1 MKLGVE
7 NMLEVYMQDK
17 KRTKDLETQL
27 DTYNTAIGDT
37 VQRIESIRTNAGM
50 CVDTCSIHRNQDEK
64 MTHIFYLGPYTAQV
78 AQRLKELNYAG
89 NALFINSI
97 TSSAQQ
103 RSRTKPRSNS
113 SPNIKA
119 KQKASQENT
128 SFPDD
133 GMDGMGI
140 LILIGGKGYV

>member
-50 CVDTCSIHRNQDEK
+50 SYSKQKQETGENDIQD
-64 MTHIFYLGPYTAQV
+64 LGPYTAQV
-78 AQRLKELNYAG
+78 AQRLKDMNYAG

-97 TSSAQQ
+97 ASSAQQ

-133 GMDGMGI
+133 GICGGI
-140 LILIGGKGYV
+140 RWKKSGI

>member
-1 MKLGVE
+1 M
-7 NMLEVYMQDK
+7 
-17 KRTKDLETQL
+17 
-27 DTYNTAIGDT
+27 
-37 VQRIESIRTNAGM
+37 
-50 CVDTCSIHRNQDEK
+50 
-64 MTHIFYLGPYTAQV
+64 
-78 AQRLKELNYAG
+78 AQRLKDMNYAG

-97 TSSAQQ
+97 ASSAQQ

-133 GMDGMGI
+133 GIYIWGCWMEEEWY
-140 LILIGGKGYV
+140 LIISMALDSRCLAYWEAITSYHHSVKDR

>member
-50 CVDTCSIHRNQDEK
+50 HTCSNAHSTTVSRIND
-64 MTHIFYLGPYTAQV
+64 TH
-78 AQRLKELNYAG
+78 
-89 NALFINSI
+89 S
-97 TSSAQQ
+97 
-103 RSRTKPRSNS
+103 
-113 SPNIKA
+113 
-119 KQKASQENT
+119 
-128 SFPDD
+128 
-133 GMDGMGI
+133 
-140 LILIGGKGYV
+140 YVTF

>member
-50 CVDTCSIHRNQDEK
+50 SYSK
-64 MTHIFYLGPYTAQV
+64 
-78 AQRLKELNYAG
+78 
-89 NALFINSI
+89 
-97 TSSAQQ
+97 
-103 RSRTKPRSNS
+103 
-113 SPNIKA
+113 
-119 KQKASQENT
+119 
-128 SFPDD
+128 
-133 GMDGMGI
+133 
-140 LILIGGKGYV
+140 

>member
-1 MKLGVE
+1 
-7 NMLEVYMQDK
+7 
-17 KRTKDLETQL
+17 
-27 DTYNTAIGDT
+27 
-37 VQRIESIRTNAGM
+37 
-50 CVDTCSIHRNQDEK
+50 
-64 MTHIFYLGPYTAQV
+64 MTPIVTILGPYTAQV

-97 TSSAQQ
+97 ASSAQQ

-133 GMDGMGI
+133 GMDDGI
-140 LILIGGKGYV
+140 EFVYGRLLTTLIYRCLAYRETVTSYHHPVKDRRMESSKTWHLGRCTRH

>member
-50 CVDTCSIHRNQDEK
+50 SYSKKKQEAGE
-64 MTHIFYLGPYTAQV
+64 MTYKT
-78 AQRLKELNYAG
+78 
-89 NALFINSI
+89 
-97 TSSAQQ
+97 
-103 RSRTKPRSNS
+103 
-113 SPNIKA
+113 
-119 KQKASQENT
+119 
-128 SFPDD
+128 
-133 GMDGMGI
+133 
-140 LILIGGKGYV
+140 